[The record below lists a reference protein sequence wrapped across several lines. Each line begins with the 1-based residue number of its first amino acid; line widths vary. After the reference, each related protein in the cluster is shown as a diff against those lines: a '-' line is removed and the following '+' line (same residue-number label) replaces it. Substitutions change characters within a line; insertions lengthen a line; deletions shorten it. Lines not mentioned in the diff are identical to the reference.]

1 MKQKIMLALLCAALL
16 SALIAAPGLAAAPK
30 QAYEEAQ
37 DLLNQGLY
45 AEALAQFEKLGVYED
60 AAKFAQY
67 TKALMAGD
75 QGQYAAAVAN
85 LRVLEDFKDAKLLG
99 IYYAAREKEEAQEF
113 DQAVRLYE
121 QISFFRDSQ
130 AHLDAIPDLIL
141 DRDYRAM
148 LDRIYE
154 MTDNMRLMNE
164 WHGMHLDT
172 AKDYT
177 AKDWRALFVQIED
190 ILNRRYTDD
199 AARLQ
204 ARAYA
209 DVNAMIDDGVL
220 DGAWYLLY
228 GLERSGYNAADCSR
242 ALDRVYYALALELE
256 SRGFYYRAMEKLN
269 AIVDQESYPDITAL
283 NQRFAYQFACQLEES
298 GNLANA
304 FSYYTLLSEYEDCP
318 ERIARIENQYSTA
331 RTLKEAGDL
340 DAALSAF
347 EVLKNFRNAAQE
359 ALDCRY
365 LKAERTAAQGKY
377 EEAVDAF
384 IALVGYHDNALKRSW
399 QLRYQYLNAGKI
411 AAGYNHIVAT
421 RADGTLV
428 TAGSNR
434 SGQAKVEAWQDIVA
448 IDAGDAF
455 TIGLK
460 KDGTVVVTENQ
471 QSALD
476 TSAWTNVVQIAAG
489 NSHIA
494 ALRSDGTVVA
504 AGSNRNGCCQVS
516 DWRDVIFVAAGDK
529 HTLGV
534 TKDGQLLIA
543 GSVHGDK
550 KWMTNWR
557 GVRSAAIGGYHD
569 LALLADGTV
578 KATGASGLAAFGDA
592 NDWQDIRAIEAGD
605 IYSVGLRR
613 DGTVALLKSA
623 YNHDYDVSAW
633 QHVVAIS
640 AHYELVMGLQENGRV
655 LLTGRGGRGWDSSQ
669 ADISGWTDVGN
680 SLTLE

>member
-99 IYYAAREKEEAQEF
+99 IYYAAREKEDAQEF

-177 AKDWRALFVQIED
+177 VKDWRALFVQIED

-228 GLERSGYNAADCSR
+228 GLKRSGYSAADCSR

-256 SRGFYYRAMEKLN
+256 SRGFYYWAMEKLN

-298 GNLANA
+298 GDLANA

-347 EVLKNFRNAAQE
+347 EALKNFRNAAQE

-613 DGTVALLKSA
+613 DGTVTLLKSA